1 MEKTSVDEYLQQ
13 GIYGKKEIK
22 PDERRKFLGTI
33 RERVV
38 IALTSAQVREEK
50 VYQEVIQAC
59 KTNQKAHMYLNGN
72 MDFRYLSKYVQIADK
87 NKLAYT
93 LVTNKEYNSE
103 LGLVLAYD
111 YAVDHD
117 EIYVTK
123 VVDPLPEKTSKGPF
137 SIFKNVFKK

>member
-1 MEKTSVDEYLQQ
+1 MGKSNVDDYLQQ

-38 IALTSAQVREEK
+38 MALTAAQVREVN
-50 VYQEVIQAC
+50 VYKEVVDSFKI
-59 KTNQKAHMYLNGN
+59 NPKAHLYLNGN
-72 MDFRYLSKYVQIADK
+72 MDFRYLSKYIKHAER
-87 NKLAYT
+87 NKLSYT

-111 YAVDHD
+111 YAIDKD
-117 EIYVTK
+117 EIYITK
-123 VVDPLPEKTSKGPF
+123 KENTPSEKSSKGLF
-137 SIFKNVFKK
+137 SIFKKAFKK